1 MGAWIEIGY
10 DKLPPPQSRMSL
22 PLWERGLKFGR
33 AFLVVKIANVAPS
46 MGAWIE
52 IDGSMGLT
60 KEEMVAPSMGAW
72 IEIREWQLTRSDI
85 LSRSL
90 YGSVD

>member
-1 MGAWIEIGY
+1 MLGTLS
-10 DKLPPPQSRMSL
+10 LPLWERGLKSSLRESVDNAVSSL

-60 KEEMVAPSMGAW
+60 KEEMVAPSM
-72 IEIREWQLTRSDI
+72 
-85 LSRSL
+85 
-90 YGSVD
+90 